1 MLFFLQTT
9 LSKSIAVTLYK
20 VTFSSWPSQERIY
33 LTVERRGVA
42 RDVEESATRGECPLL
57 PWLDAAL
64 HSTEGD
70 LLRREEHW
78 PHMTGQMGQ
87 PQSVLYLLGVR
98 IEVFP

>member
-1 MLFFLQTT
+1 M
-9 LSKSIAVTLYK
+9 
-20 VTFSSWPSQERIY
+20 
-33 LTVERRGVA
+33 A